1 MSRRE
6 QMPTAPDYS
15 LRGKLSNKFSPDVL
29 NRWNQSL
36 KAADDNADNT
46 IGIYDPIGYDYWTD
60 SGVTAKRISAALRSM
75 GSETDVVVNINSP
88 GGDVFEG
95 LAIYNLLRA
104 HKGKVT
110 VRVIG
115 LAASAASFI
124 AMAADEIQIAR
135 AGFFM
140 IHNAWTVTWGN
151 RHDLLDTAELLG
163 QIDETIADIYHIRT
177 GLDATEL
184 GKMMDAESWI
194 NGKNSVENGFA
205 DSLLDSDVLLEN
217 TDENS
222 PSNEAAKKIDM
233 LLAQIGVS
241 RTDRRSL
248 IKDLKTGTHNAIHKG
263 THNATDNEELSTSDL
278 LELQKMARQLNESV

>member
-1 MSRRE
+1 MSRKE
-6 QMPTAPDYS
+6 QMPAAPDFS
-15 LRGKLSNKFSPDVL
+15 LRGKLNNKFSPDVL
-29 NRWNQSL
+29 NRWNQGI
-36 KAADDNADNT
+36 KAADDDSENT
-46 IGIYDPIGYDYWTD
+46 IGIYDPIGYDYWSD
-60 SGVTAKRISAALRSM
+60 NGVTAKRISAALRSI
-75 GSETDVVVNINSP
+75 GAENDVTVNINSP

-140 IHNAWTVTWGN
+140 IHNAWTVAWGN
-151 RHDLLDTAELLG
+151 RHDLIETSNLLG

-177 GLDATEL
+177 GLSDTEL

-194 NGKNSVENGFA
+194 NGKNSVEKGFA
-205 DSLLDSDVLLEN
+205 DSLLDSDALLEQM
-217 TDENS
+217 DEQGT
-222 PSNEAAKKIDM
+222 SNEAAKKIDM
-233 LLAQIGVS
+233 LLAQIGLPRS
-241 RTDRRSL
+241 DRRTL
-248 IKDLKTGTHNAIHKG
+248 IKDLKTGTHNATQNSKQ
-263 THNATDNEELSTSDL
+263 NATDVLSTTDL
-278 LELQKMARQLNESV
+278 LELKQMATSLKESV

>member
-1 MSRRE
+1 MSRKE

-29 NRWNQSL
+29 NRWNQGI
-36 KAADDNADNT
+36 KAADDEADNT
-46 IGIYDPIGYDYWTD
+46 IGIYDPIGYDYWSD

-75 GSETDVVVNINSP
+75 GCDADVIVNINSP

-140 IHNAWTVTWGN
+140 IHNAWTVAWGN
-151 RHDLLDTAELLG
+151 RHDLIETSGLLG

-177 GLDATEL
+177 GLSAEEL
-184 GKMMDAESWI
+184 GKMMDSESWI
-194 NGKNSVENGFA
+194 NGKTSVENGFA
-205 DSLLDSDVLLEN
+205 DSLLESDALLDSSDDQN
-217 TDENS
+217 
-222 PSNEAAKKIDM
+222 PSNEAARKIDM
-233 LLAQIGVS
+233 LLAQVGLPRS
-241 RTDRRSL
+241 DRRAL
-248 IKDLKTGTHNAIHKG
+248 LKDLKTGTHNAAHTS
-263 THNATDNEELSTSDL
+263 THNATKDQELSPQDL
-278 LELQKMARQLNESV
+278 LEFQQMVTDFKESV